1 MNTIFF
7 DLETQN
13 SIDDVGGRQNIRL
26 LKMSVGVTY
35 ATAHN
40 AFRRYTE
47 ADAADLIAELRSAD
61 TVVGFNLLNF
71 DYEVL
76 RAYTSDPLR
85 DLSTI
90 DLLDHIQRAA
100 GFRVGLDAVAS
111 ATLNVRK
118 TSHGLQAIAWWR
130 DGKIEELFAYCEQD
144 VDVTRRL
151 YEFGRANKHVQFYD
165 RNFRLRRVPVNW

>member
-1 MNTIFF
+1 MNIVFF

-13 SIDDVGGRQNIRL
+13 SIDDVGGRRNIRL

-35 ATAHN
+35 ATLDSIFH
-40 AFRRYTE
+40 RYTE
-47 ADAADLIAELRSAD
+47 VNVADLIAELKSAD
-61 TVVGFNLLNF
+61 RIVGFNLLNF

-76 RAYTSDPLR
+76 RAYTDESLR
-85 DLSTI
+85 DLPTI
-90 DLLDHIQRAA
+90 DLLDHVQRVA

-118 TSHGLQAIAWWR
+118 SGHGLQAIAWWR
-130 DGKIEELFAYCEQD
+130 EGKIEELFAYCEQD

-151 YEFGRANKHVQFYD
+151 YEFGQANKYVQFYD
-165 RNFRLRRVPVNW
+165 RNFRLRRVPVKW